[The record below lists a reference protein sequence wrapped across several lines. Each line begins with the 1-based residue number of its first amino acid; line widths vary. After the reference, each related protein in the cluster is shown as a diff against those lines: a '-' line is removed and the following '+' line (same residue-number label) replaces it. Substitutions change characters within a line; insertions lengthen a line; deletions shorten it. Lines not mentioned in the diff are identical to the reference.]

1 MFVCNLFIVGD
12 WSYACFFVYFQHD
25 PPMEIKDIVADLMDG
40 KMLLNLLEVLLNTT
54 LVWTFA
60 L

>member
-1 MFVCNLFIVGD
+1 MHF
-12 WSYACFFVYFQHD
+12 FFVYFQHD

-54 LVWTFA
+54 LV
-60 L
+60 